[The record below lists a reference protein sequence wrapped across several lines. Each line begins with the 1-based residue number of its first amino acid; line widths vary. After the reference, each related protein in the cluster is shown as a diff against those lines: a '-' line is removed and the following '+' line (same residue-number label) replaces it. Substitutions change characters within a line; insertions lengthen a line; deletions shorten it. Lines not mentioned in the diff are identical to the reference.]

1 MGQALEAREISVF
14 ELTRLSEHYIIRGVP
29 EQSGSL
35 RSKVGRWLRL
45 GSSSSAESLTFT
57 VADIEKLSQAGLAR
71 RFKPGQLTNFRSL
84 SNLLRTI
91 GAYLDSKEAE
101 LFELKK
107 RPISLSLCYRDKAG
121 REQREDHTISHST
134 TSSLSFGE
142 SESRRNKRRYHETKS
157 EDSSFDFRLR
167 SGVSL

>member
-1 MGQALEAREISVF
+1 MATRRRYEDDLRAMGQALEAREISVF

-45 GSSSSAESLTFT
+45 GSSFSAESLTFT

-107 RPISLSLCYRDKAG
+107 RPISLSLWYRDKAG
-121 REQREDHTISHST
+121 REQREDRTIS
-134 TSSLSFGE
+134 SFYDLFLELWG
-142 SESRRNKRRYHETKS
+142 KRVQTQQTP
-157 EDSSFDFRLR
+157 
-167 SGVSL
+167 VS